1 MHLSHLKIFSQIDLM
16 LINKQRNAVINCGKL
31 LSAPC
36 QTYLWY
42 YGTEHQFLFVSGKCC
57 SRGGHWQNLECNQ
70 QAKEI
75 AG

>member
-42 YGTEHQFLFVSGKCC
+42 YGTEHQFLFVSGKC
-57 SRGGHWQNLECNQ
+57 SSEAIRNTGDIYGNDHV
-70 QAKEI
+70 
-75 AG
+75 

>member
-1 MHLSHLKIFSQIDLM
+1 MHLSHLKIVSQIDLM

-42 YGTEHQFLFVSGKCC
+42 YGTEHQFLFVSSKC
-57 SRGGHWQNLECNQ
+57 SSEAIRNTGDIYGDDRV
-70 QAKEI
+70 
-75 AG
+75 